1 MTGVRAV
8 YNLIRLKPKI
18 TSSDIEQK
26 IKAAFNRSAA
36 IDAKKVVA
44 DVTGSKVTLRGT
56 VRSIAEK
63 EDAEDVAW
71 SAPGVTGV
79 QSKLQIE
86 DPQYALDFP
95 RE

>member
-1 MTGVRAV
+1 MIA
-8 YNLIRLKPKI
+8 LKPKI
-18 TSSDIEQK
+18 TASDIEQK
-26 IKAAFNRSAA
+26 IKTAFQRSAS
-36 IDAKKVVA
+36 IDAKEVTAEVV
-44 DVTGSKVTLRGT
+44 GSKIILRGT

-63 EDAEDVAW
+63 EDAEDAAR
-71 SAPGVTGV
+71 SAPGVTCV